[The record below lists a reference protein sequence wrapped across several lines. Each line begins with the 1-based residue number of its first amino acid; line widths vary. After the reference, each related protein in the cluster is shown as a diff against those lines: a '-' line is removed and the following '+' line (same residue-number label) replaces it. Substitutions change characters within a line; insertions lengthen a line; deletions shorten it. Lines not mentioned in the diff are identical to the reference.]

1 MYLDSSSCWLCRI
14 DLVCKSSS
22 TAAFGVIASIAS
34 LCDIMGGAKPVM
46 KSAVKSKAKPS
57 PKKNKAKAKSE
68 PQDNTG
74 VSRAQVSGFLT
85 GLKYKEQHGK
95 GEDGTLAQ
103 KLLQAS
109 TIKCYCLCTYTYY
122 CPLCSPGEHM

>member
-1 MYLDSSSCWLCRI
+1 
-14 DLVCKSSS
+14 
-22 TAAFGVIASIAS
+22 
-34 LCDIMGGAKPVM
+34 MGGAKPVM

-109 TIKCYCLCTYTYY
+109 TSKCYGLCTYTYY
-122 CPLCSPGEHM
+122 CPLCSLGEHMS

>member
-1 MYLDSSSCWLCRI
+1 M
-14 DLVCKSSS
+14 CKSSS

-74 VSRAQVSGFLT
+74 VTRAQVSGFLT
-85 GLKYKEQHGK
+85 DL
-95 GEDGTLAQ
+95 
-103 KLLQAS
+103 S
-109 TIKCYCLCTYTYY
+109 TRNSMERARTEPWPRSCFRPRL
-122 CPLCSPGEHM
+122 

>member
-1 MYLDSSSCWLCRI
+1 
-14 DLVCKSSS
+14 
-22 TAAFGVIASIAS
+22 
-34 LCDIMGGAKPVM
+34 MGGAKPVM

-68 PQDNTG
+68 PQDSSG

-85 GLKYKEQHGK
+85 GK

-109 TIKCYCLCTYTYY
+109 TLKCYCLCTYTYN
-122 CPLCSPGEHM
+122 CPLCSPA